1 LLLLLLARNG
11 DLGVKTVD
19 GVREADGEW
28 LLRTPRLVAVEFPLL
43 PCLLPLA
50 LLSLP
55 ELVSLLQWVLV

>member
-28 LLRTPRLVAVEFPLL
+28 LLRNPRLVAVEFPLL
-43 PCLLPLA
+43 PRLLPLA